1 MVYIVKIFD
10 IIGLR
15 QRDILT
21 QRFFWK
27 ELARQNLG
35 LQSGHEF
42 GTLPIVF
49 GPGSIQFFLTKGNA
63 MGERRVFS
71 KDPPL
76 PTFSFTRRFQ
86 YYE

>member
-10 IIGLR
+10 IMGLR

-27 ELARQNLG
+27 ELARQDGG
-35 LQSGHEF
+35 LQSRHGV
-42 GTLPIVF
+42 GTFLIVI
-49 GPGSIQFFLTKGNA
+49 GPVSLRIFLTKANA
-63 MGERRVFS
+63 MGEQRVFS

-76 PTFSFTRRFQ
+76 PNLSFAR
-86 YYE
+86 